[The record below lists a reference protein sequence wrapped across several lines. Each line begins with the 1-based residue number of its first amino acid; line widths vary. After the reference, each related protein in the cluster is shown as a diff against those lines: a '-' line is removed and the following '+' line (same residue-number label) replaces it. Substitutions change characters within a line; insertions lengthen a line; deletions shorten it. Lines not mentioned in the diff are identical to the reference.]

1 MATDKQLEDQR
12 SRLKADAAFNNPKNT
27 LKPEWFY
34 KHTRKKSADEAYA
47 SANMRAN
54 MVEQEQEARS
64 MEINSREQYE
74 SERAAGDPNALRLS
88 FAEWKKL

>member
-12 SRLKADAAFNNPKNT
+12 SRLKGQAEFYNPKNIA
-27 LKPEWFY
+27 KPEMVY
-34 KHTRKKSADEAYA
+34 KYTRKKSDDEAYA

-64 MEINSREQYE
+64 MAINSREQYE
-74 SERAAGDPNALRLS
+74 SEKEAGDPNALRLS

>member
-12 SRLKADAAFNNPKNT
+12 SRLKGQAEFYNPKNV
-27 LKPEWFY
+27 LRPAIVY
-34 KHTRKKSADEAYA
+34 KNLRKKSDDEAYA

-74 SERAAGDPNALRLS
+74 SERAAADPNALRLS

>member
-1 MATDKQLEDQR
+1 MATDRELEDKR

-47 SANMRAN
+47 SANVRAN
-54 MVEQEQEARS
+54 MVEQEQEERNRAP
-64 MEINSREQYE
+64 NSREQYQHE
-74 SERAAGDPNALRLS
+74 KEQGDPNAIRLS
-88 FAEWKKL
+88 FEEWKKL

>member
-12 SRLKADAAFNNPKNT
+12 SRLKAQAEFYNPKNIA
-27 LKPEWFY
+27 KPEMVY
-34 KHTRKKSADEAYA
+34 KYTRKKSDDEAYA

-64 MEINSREQYE
+64 MAINSREQYQHE
-74 SERAAGDPNALRLS
+74 KEQGDPNALRLS
-88 FAEWKKL
+88 FEEWKKL

>member
-12 SRLKADAAFNNPKNT
+12 SRLKGEAEFYNPKNV
-27 LKPEWFY
+27 LRPAIVY
-34 KHTRKKSADEAYA
+34 QNLRKKSDDEAYA

-64 MEINSREQYE
+64 RAPNSREQYQHE
-74 SERAAGDPNALRLS
+74 KEQGDPNALRLS
-88 FAEWKKL
+88 FEEWKKL

>member
-1 MATDKQLEDQR
+1 MATDKQLEDKR
-12 SRLKADAAFNNPKNT
+12 SRLKVQAAFNNPKNT

-34 KHTRKKSADEAYA
+34 KHTRKMSADDEYA

-64 MEINSREQYE
+64 RAPNSREQYQHE
-74 SERAAGDPNALRLS
+74 KEQGDPNAIRLS
-88 FAEWKKL
+88 YEEWKKL

>member
-1 MATDKQLEDQR
+1 MATDRELEDKR

-64 MEINSREQYE
+64 RAPNSRDQYQHEKEQ
-74 SERAAGDPNALRLS
+74 GDPYATRMS
-88 FAEWKKL
+88 YEEWKKL

>member
-12 SRLKADAAFNNPKNT
+12 SRLKAQAQFYNPKNIA
-27 LKPEWFY
+27 KPEIVY
-34 KHTRKKSADEAYA
+34 KNTRKKSDDEAYA

-64 MEINSREQYE
+64 RAPNSREQYQHE
-74 SERAAGDPNALRLS
+74 KEQGDPNAIRLS
-88 FAEWKKL
+88 YEEWKQL

>member
-1 MATDKQLEDQR
+1 MATDRELEDKR

-64 MEINSREQYE
+64 RAPNSREQYQHE
-74 SERAAGDPNALRLS
+74 KEQGDPYATRMS
-88 FAEWKKL
+88 YEEWKKL